1 MKKIDFK
8 KLLMQTAVGAIACD
22 GHIDDKEKE
31 ALYKI
36 EKESPYFFSDDL
48 KSELDTFLE
57 RCILDVNAF
66 NHNLFNSIID
76 SQLSIVEEL
85 TLLEISL
92 RIIADD
98 DKEEDDEKTFI
109 LRLRNSLKLSDDFIT
124 QRFGEIEYLNMSEF
138 RNFKPL
144 DNLEQETKYKK

>member
-8 KLLMQTAVGAIACD
+8 KVLMKTAVGAIACD

-36 EKESPYFFSDDL
+36 EKESPYFFSEDL
-48 KSELDTFLE
+48 KSELDAFLE
-57 RCILDVNAF
+57 ECISDINAF
-66 NHNLFNSIID
+66 NHDLFNDIAD

-92 RIIADD
+92 RIIAAD

-109 LRLRNSLKLSDDFIT
+109 IKLRNSLKLSDNLLT

-138 RNFKPL
+138 RTFKPL
-144 DNLEQETKYKK
+144 DNLEQEAKYKK